1 MTGQGNKE
9 KGTVMAFSDDVT
21 EETRNVFEK
30 AVEVERVAPRKIELP
45 KRDIMQ
51 LDIGDTI
58 YNMKPMKLAQ
68 MVNIMD
74 DVKSGDPAKIE
85 PALKYFITKCF
96 PEGEAKDIFRRLD
109 DVDDDMDLMPLAE
122 LFNIAFETKEN
133 PIMSPSASA

>member
-1 MTGQGNKE
+1 
-9 KGTVMAFSDDVT
+9 MAFSDDTVT
-21 EETRNVFEK
+21 DETRNMFEK
-30 AVEVERVAPRKIELP
+30 AVDVERVAPRKIELP

-51 LDIGDTI
+51 LDIGGTI

-133 PIMSPSASA
+133 PTMSPSASA

>member
-1 MTGQGNKE
+1 
-9 KGTVMAFSDDVT
+9 MAFSDETVT
-21 EETRNVFEK
+21 DETRNVFEK
-30 AVEVERVAPRKIELP
+30 AVDVERVVPRKIELP
-45 KRDIMQ
+45 KREVMQ
-51 LDIGDTI
+51 LDIGGTI

-133 PIMSPSASA
+133 PTMSPSASA